1 MPACSTA
8 RRLFGRLLLAGAL
21 ALTTLTP
28 ALGADEEQKNSDAQH
43 VKRARDIFQLLATG
57 KYEEFVATGDETI
70 REKFPASQAALS
82 WTGILARLG
91 MYKSI
96 EEAKLLAQD
105 AYYPVQFLCRFERGT
120 LRMRIVLDNQG
131 RLSGLWFDEVAPDWE
146 PPAYVDKTTFQEEE
160 VTVSAGQFPLPGTL
174 SLPRAAGPYPAVV
187 LVHGSGPNNR
197 DEVVGA
203 CQPFRDLAWG
213 LASRGIVVLRYDKRT
228 LVHPYACAVDEWTP
242 DNEVIEDALAAVQ
255 LLRQRPEVKPE
266 RVFIIGHS
274 MGAWATPLIA
284 LHDRK
289 LAGGIMLAGNARS
302 VLDLIEDQL
311 DYQVKL
317 ALGMLTAEQR
327 KLIADAKAGV
337 AAIRAGKTETVTE
350 PILGAPAVCWERLH
364 QIDPTAVAAQLET
377 PLFIIQGG
385 RDYQVTKEDFEL
397 WQQRLK
403 NRDNVTYKY
412 YRLLNHVFVK
422 GLLMSTPA
430 EYLTPGHVDGKV
442 IEDIATWVKARP
454 PQPTSE

>member
-1 MPACSTA
+1 MSACSPA
-8 RRLFGRLLLAGAL
+8 RLLFGCLLLAA
-21 ALTTLTP
+21 ALTLATATP
-28 ALGADEEQKNSDAQH
+28 TLGADEEQKKSDAQH
-43 VKRARDIFQLLATG
+43 VERAREILQLLATG
-57 KYEEFVATGDETI
+57 KYEEFVATGDEMI

-82 WTGILARLG
+82 WTGIQARLG
-91 MYKSI
+91 MYQSV
-96 EEAKLLAQD
+96 EQAKLLAQG
-105 AYYPVQFLCRFERGT
+105 AYYPVQFVCRFERGT
-120 LRMRIVLDNQG
+120 LTMRIVLDNQG
-131 RLSGLWFDEVAPDWE
+131 RLSGLWFDEVVPDWE
-146 PPAYVDKTTFQEEE
+146 PPAYVDETAFQEEE

-174 SLPRAAGPYPAVV
+174 SLPRAAGPHPAVV

-203 CQPFRDLAWG
+203 CRPFRDLAWG
-213 LASRGIVVLRYDKRT
+213 LATRGIVVLRYDKRT
-228 LVHPYACAVDEWTP
+228 LVHPRACAVDEWTP

-255 LLRQRPEVKPE
+255 LLRRRSEVKPE

-284 LHDRK
+284 LRDRK

-317 ALGMLTAEQR
+317 ALGILTAEQR

-350 PILGAPAVCWERLH
+350 PILGAPAVCWERIH
-364 QIDPTAVAAQLET
+364 KIDTTAVAAQLDT

-385 RDYQVTKEDFEL
+385 RDYQVTKKDFVL

-403 NRDNVTYKY
+403 KKDNVTFKY
-412 YRLLNHVFVK
+412 YRRLNHVLVK
-422 GLLMSTPA
+422 GLLLSTPA
-430 EYLTPGHVDGKV
+430 EYLIPGHVDAKV
-442 IEDIATWVKARP
+442 IEDIAAWVKARP
-454 PQPTSE
+454 QQPTSE